1 MDGVALAHSEAYGD
15 DEVRPMLERINSP
28 VVQTDDNDLDRAL
41 RPKSLQEFIGQDH
54 LKELLDISIRAAK
67 KRGESLDHVLL
78 YGPPGLGKTTLAAII
93 AREMGV
99 SITVSSGP
107 VIEKP
112 SDLAGILTN
121 LQRHEALFIDEIHR
135 LSHVIEEYIYPAM
148 EDYEMEIILDS
159 GPSSRTLK
167 IPLEKF
173 TLIGATTRAGLLTP
187 PLRDRFGIVLRLDY
201 YDFDSISR
209 IIRRSAKLLGVSAE
223 DDGIAE
229 IARRSRGTPRI
240 ANRLLRRVRD
250 YAQIKGEG
258 VITLDIALSA
268 LQMLQ
273 VDHAGLDEMDKRIL
287 GVIIDNYRG
296 GPVGIKTIATA
307 IGEDA
312 GTIEEIFEPYL
323 VQQGFLERS
332 PQGRK
337 ATLKAYR
344 HLGISPT
351 AEQSDIFV

>member
-1 MDGVALAHSEAYGD
+1 
-15 DEVRPMLERINSP
+15 MLERINNP
-28 VVQTDDNDLDRAL
+28 VLQGEDTEFDRAL
-41 RPKSLQEFIGQDH
+41 RPKSLTEFIGQNH
-54 LKELLDISIRAAK
+54 LKELLEISIKAAQM
-67 KRGESLDHVLL
+67 RGEALDHVLF
-78 YGPPGLGKTTLAAII
+78 YGPPGLGKTTLAGII

-99 SITVSSGP
+99 NITVSSGP

-121 LQRHEALFIDEIHR
+121 LGRHEALFIDEIHR

-167 IPLEKF
+167 IPIEHF

-201 YDFDSISR
+201 YDLESISQ
-209 IIRRSAKLLGVSAE
+209 IIRRSARLLNIPADDEGVAE
-223 DDGIAE
+223 L
-229 IARRSRGTPRI
+229 ARRSRGTPRI
-240 ANRLLRRVRD
+240 ANRLLRRTRD
-250 YAQIKGEG
+250 YAQIRGKG
-258 VITLDIALSA
+258 IIDLDIALAA

-287 GVIIDNYRG
+287 STIIEYYRG

-337 ATLKAYR
+337 ATIKAYR
-344 HLGISPT
+344 HLGLEP
-351 AEQSDIFV
+351 AHDQSEIF

>member
-1 MDGVALAHSEAYGD
+1 
-15 DEVRPMLERINSP
+15 MLERINNPSL
-28 VVQTDDNDLDRAL
+28 QTEDKEFDRAL
-41 RPKSLQEFIGQDH
+41 RPKTLEEFVGQNH
-54 LKELLDISIRAAK
+54 LKELLDISIKAARL
-67 KRGESLDHVLL
+67 RGEALDHVLF
-78 YGPPGLGKTTLAAII
+78 YGPPGLGKTTLASII

-99 SITVSSGP
+99 NITVSSGP

-167 IPLEKF
+167 IPIEHF

-201 YDFDSISR
+201 YDQESI
-209 IIRRSAKLLGVSAE
+209 IKILKRSAAILKVEAD
-223 DDGIAE
+223 DDGMAE
-229 IARRSRGTPRI
+229 LARRSRGTPRI

-250 YAQIKGEG
+250 YAQIRGNG
-258 VITLDIALSA
+258 IITLDIALAA

-287 GVIIDNYRG
+287 GTIIENYRG
-296 GPVGIKTIATA
+296 GPVGLKTIATA

-337 ATLKAYR
+337 ATFKAYR
-344 HLGISPT
+344 HLGLSPLEDQT
-351 AEQSDIFV
+351 ELFT

>member
-1 MDGVALAHSEAYGD
+1 
-15 DEVRPMLERINSP
+15 MLERINNPSL
-28 VVQTDDNDLDRAL
+28 QTEDQEFDRAL
-41 RPKSLQEFIGQDH
+41 RPKTLDEFVGQPH
-54 LKELLDISIRAAK
+54 LKELLDICIKAARL
-67 KRGESLDHVLL
+67 RGEALDHVLF
-78 YGPPGLGKTTLAAII
+78 YGPPGLGKTTLASII

-99 SITVSSGP
+99 NITVSSGP

-167 IPLEKF
+167 IPIEHF

-201 YDFDSISR
+201 YDQESI
-209 IIRRSAKLLGVSAE
+209 IKILQRSAAILKVEADDEGVAE
-223 DDGIAE
+223 L
-229 IARRSRGTPRI
+229 ARRSRGTPRI

-250 YAQIKGEG
+250 YAQIRGNG
-258 VITLDIALSA
+258 IITLDIALAA

-287 GVIIDNYRG
+287 GTIIENYRG
-296 GPVGIKTIATA
+296 GPVGLKTIATA

-337 ATLKAYR
+337 ATFKAYR
-344 HLGISPT
+344 HLGLSPLEDQT
-351 AEQSDIFV
+351 ELFT

>member
-1 MDGVALAHSEAYGD
+1 
-15 DEVRPMLERINSP
+15 MLERINNP
-28 VVQTDDNDLDRAL
+28 DKLNEDVELDRAL
-41 RPKSLQEFIGQDH
+41 RPRTLKEFIGQTH
-54 LKELLDISIRAAK
+54 IKELLDISIKAAK
-67 KRGESLDHVLL
+67 LRGESLDHILL
-78 YGPPGLGKTTLAAII
+78 YGPPGLGKTTLAGII

-99 SITVSSGP
+99 NITVSSGP

-121 LQRHEALFIDEIHR
+121 LQRHETLFIDEIHR
-135 LSHVIEEYIYPAM
+135 LSHIIEEYIYPAM
-148 EDYEMEIILDS
+148 EDFEMEIILDS
-159 GPSSRTLK
+159 GPNSRTLK
-167 IPLEKF
+167 IPLEHF
-173 TLIGATTRAGLLTP
+173 TLVGATTRAGLLTP
-187 PLRDRFGIVLRLDY
+187 PLRDRFGIILRLDY
-201 YDFDSISR
+201 YDQESIAQ
-209 IIRRSAKLLGVSAE
+209 IIRRSASLLNIPTE
-223 DDGIAE
+223 DDGVQE

-258 VITLDIALSA
+258 IITLDIALSA

-273 VDHAGLDEMDKRIL
+273 VDNAGLDEMDKRIL
-287 GVIIDNYRG
+287 TTIIENYNG

-307 IGEDA
+307 IGEDS

-337 ATLKAYR
+337 VTSKAYK
-344 HLGISPT
+344 HLGLNPASAQT
-351 AEQSDIFV
+351 EIF

>member
-1 MDGVALAHSEAYGD
+1 
-15 DEVRPMLERINSP
+15 MLERVNNPIL
-28 VVQTDDNDLDRAL
+28 QADEKEYDRAL
-41 RPKSLQEFIGQDH
+41 RPRTLDDFIGQNH
-54 LKELLDISIRAAK
+54 IKELLDISIRAAK
-67 KRGESLDHVLL
+67 MRNEPLDHVLF
-78 YGPPGLGKTTLAAII
+78 YGPPGLGKTTLATII

-99 SITVSSGP
+99 NITVSSGP

-121 LQRHEALFIDEIHR
+121 LGRHENLFIDEIHR

-167 IPLEKF
+167 IPIEPF

-201 YDFDSISR
+201 YDQASIEQ
-209 IIRRSAKLLGVSAE
+209 IIRRSSKLLNIPAE
-223 DDGIAE
+223 DDGVSE
-229 IARRSRGTPRI
+229 LARRSRGTPRI

-250 YAQIKGEG
+250 YAQIKGKG
-258 VITLDIALSA
+258 IITMQVALDALS
-268 LQMLQ
+268 MLQ

-287 GVIIDNYRG
+287 ATIMENYRG
-296 GPVGIKTIATA
+296 GPVGLKTIATA

-323 VQQGFLERS
+323 VQQGLLERTA
-332 PQGRK
+332 QGRK
-337 ATLKAYR
+337 VTFKAYK
-344 HLGISPT
+344 HMGISPIT
-351 AEQSDIFV
+351 DQTEIF

>member
-1 MDGVALAHSEAYGD
+1 
-15 DEVRPMLERINSP
+15 MLERINNP
-28 VVQTDDNDLDRAL
+28 ILQNEEADYDRAL
-41 RPKSLQEFIGQDH
+41 RPRTLSDFIGQEH
-54 LKELLDISIRAAK
+54 IKEQLDISIQAA
-67 KRGESLDHVLL
+67 RMRSEPLDHVLF
-78 YGPPGLGKTTLAAII
+78 YGPPGLGKTTLASII

-99 SITVSSGP
+99 NITVSSGP

-121 LQRHEALFIDEIHR
+121 LGRNETLFIDEIHR

-167 IPLEKF
+167 IPIEPF

-201 YDFDSISR
+201 YEQSSIEQ
-209 IIRRSAKLLGVSAE
+209 IIKRSARLLEVSTEEEGVKELAK
-223 DDGIAE
+223 
-229 IARRSRGTPRI
+229 RSRGTPRI
-240 ANRLLRRVRD
+240 ANRLLRRVRE
-250 YAQIKGEG
+250 YAQIRGDG
-258 VITLDIALSA
+258 IITYEIAVAALS
-268 LQMLQ
+268 MLQ

-287 GVIIDNYRG
+287 STIIENYRG
-296 GPVGIKTIATA
+296 GPVGIKTISTA

-323 VQQGFLERS
+323 VQQGFLERTT
-332 PQGRK
+332 QGRK
-337 ATLKAYR
+337 VTLKAYR
-344 HLGISPT
+344 HLGLSPI
-351 AEQSDIFV
+351 AEQAEIFEA

>member
-1 MDGVALAHSEAYGD
+1 
-15 DEVRPMLERINSP
+15 MLERINNPSL
-28 VVQTDDNDLDRAL
+28 QTEDKEFDRAL
-41 RPKSLQEFIGQDH
+41 RPKTLEEFVGQNH
-54 LKELLDISIRAAK
+54 LKELLDISIKAARL
-67 KRGESLDHVLL
+67 RGEALDHVLF
-78 YGPPGLGKTTLAAII
+78 YGPPGLGKTTLASII

-99 SITVSSGP
+99 NITVSSGP

-167 IPLEKF
+167 IPIEHF

-201 YDFDSISR
+201 YDQESI
-209 IIRRSAKLLGVSAE
+209 IKILKRSAAILKVEAD
-223 DDGIAE
+223 DDGMAE
-229 IARRSRGTPRI
+229 LARRSRGTPRI

-250 YAQIKGEG
+250 YAQIRGNG
-258 VITLDIALSA
+258 IITLDIALAA

-287 GVIIDNYRG
+287 GTIIENYRG
-296 GPVGIKTIATA
+296 GPVGLKTIATD

-337 ATLKAYR
+337 ATFKSYR
-344 HLGISPT
+344 HLGLNPLEDQT
-351 AEQSDIFV
+351 ELFT

>member
-1 MDGVALAHSEAYGD
+1 
-15 DEVRPMLERINSP
+15 MLERINNP
-28 VVQTDDNDLDRAL
+28 DKLNEDVELDRAL
-41 RPKSLQEFIGQDH
+41 RPRTLKEFIGQTH
-54 LKELLDISIRAAK
+54 IKELLDISIKAAK
-67 KRGESLDHVLL
+67 LRGESLDHILL
-78 YGPPGLGKTTLAAII
+78 YGPPGLGKTTLAGII

-99 SITVSSGP
+99 NITVSSGP

-121 LQRHEALFIDEIHR
+121 LQRHETLFIDEIHR
-135 LSHVIEEYIYPAM
+135 LSHIIEEYIYPAM
-148 EDYEMEIILDS
+148 EDFEMEIILDS
-159 GPSSRTLK
+159 GPNSRTLK
-167 IPLEKF
+167 IPLEHF

-201 YDFDSISR
+201 YDQESIAQ
-209 IIRRSAKLLGVSAE
+209 IIRRSARLLNIPAEEDGVQ
-223 DDGIAE
+223 E

-258 VITLDIALSA
+258 IITLDIALAA

-273 VDHAGLDEMDKRIL
+273 VDNAGLDEMDKRIL
-287 GVIIDNYRG
+287 TTIIENYNG

-307 IGEDA
+307 IGEDS

-337 ATLKAYR
+337 VTFKAYK
-344 HLGISPT
+344 HLGLNPASAQT
-351 AEQSDIFV
+351 EIF